1 MDNTITGTVVPRST
15 NTSNSTTTASAKNA
29 NAASA
34 KEIQDRFLTLLVTQM
49 RNQDP
54 LNPMD
59 NSQMTSQLSQI
70 STVSGIEGL
79 NTTMQSLAAQFAGL
93 QAMQAAG
100 MSGRD
105 VMVSGNQVKLGAD
118 GVGRGGVRIDDAVDQ
133 MRVVIKDGAGATVR
147 TLELGSSSAGVRH
160 FEWDGRDDRGVKMN
174 TGDYRFSVE
183 ASSGGKPAVAE
194 ALTRMRVE
202 GVLQGEGGA
211 RLNLGTT
218 GTRPVS
224 DVVEII

>member
-1 MDNTITGTVVPRST
+1 MDNTITGNVVPRST
-15 NTSNSTTTASAKNA
+15 VTSNSATTTGAKNTTGTSAKD
-29 NAASA
+29 
-34 KEIQDRFLTLLVTQM
+34 IQDRFLTLLVTQM

-54 LNPMD
+54 MNPMD

-105 VMVSGNQVKLGAD
+105 VMVTGNQVKLGSD
-118 GVGRGGVRIDDAVDQ
+118 GIGRGGVRINDAVDQ
-133 MRVVIKDGAGATVR
+133 MRVVIKDGAGSTVR
-147 TLELGSSSAGVRH
+147 TLELGSAAAGVRH
-160 FEWDGRDDRGVKMN
+160 FEWDGRDDRGAKMN

-183 ASSGGKPAVAE
+183 ATSGGKPAVAD
-194 ALTRMRVE
+194 ALARLRVE